1 MTSLDHAPPTLTAST
16 AALFAFSSPS
26 ASSFECRLDGAAW
39 SACTSPQTYLGLAG
53 GAGTAHL
60 FDVRAVDARGT
71 PDPAPPHHA
80 WTVQTDGPRAMYLAT
95 PGSLSGLTA
104 RFLFASSDPAAT
116 FVCALDDAA
125 EAACAPSLLLASL
138 APGRHAL
145 AVRAVVVG
153 GPPGPPAWHRW
164 TARGAGFVAV
174 TGGSASTCALDAAG
188 VAFCFGSRQGGLLGD
203 GQDGFG
209 ASLVAGPAG
218 LATLRLGQDHG
229 CGVTPDWALRC
240 WGSGYLGTGTVAARS
255 PPVQIGGSGAWAA
268 VSAAGGWTAALGP
281 DGRLFTWGMNGSGQ
295 LGDGTTA
302 PAPAPVNVQVADR
315 FAQVAAGGS
324 FACGLRLDGTV
335 VCWGDNLNGQ
345 LGNGSRGGTAPPA
358 QVAGDHYTS
367 IAAGGTIA
375 CALRDDGSLWCWGA
389 YSGNAPAQQG
399 DEYGWVAVSAGDY
412 FACATRFDGTFACVG
427 DNDRAESGLGTA
439 GPPVTGLPTARGG
452 AVVASLGAGG
462 HHVCTID
469 GAGALACHG
478 SNAYGQ
484 LGVEPVGM
492 AFEPRRIGS
501 SWQSVSAGAGSTC
514 GIAAGALYCWGTGA
528 GALNWSTR
536 LPTRIG
542 TGASWAQAA
551 AAINS
556 RCALD
561 TGGNVGCGSG
571 STIAPVS
578 SAMTFTQVSA
588 GGGHQCALTAAG
600 ELTCW
605 GFANTYGQCGQPAGA
620 TPVAIDA
627 LVAGGPWTGVS
638 AGYLHTCAIRT
649 GGTAWCF
656 GDNRSLQLG
665 GGTDAFSATP
675 RQVGAEAGWTGL
687 ALAAWRS
694 CGIRAGTLVCWGNG
708 GGPQQVGTDTDWAA
722 VAVGDFHTCALK
734 TGGTLW
740 CWGDNSVGAAA
751 APPATTWVPAPAQV
765 GAWTD
770 WTEVVSGGYH
780 ACGRRADGSLWCW
793 GANGSGS
800 VGDGSAWSE
809 TPVLVPHP

>member
-16 AALFAFSSPS
+16 AAALHAYSSPS

-95 PGSLSGLTA
+95 PESLSGLTA
-104 RFLFASSDPAAT
+104 RFLFASSNPAAT

-335 VCWGDNLNGQ
+335 VCW
-345 LGNGSRGGTAPPA
+345 
-358 QVAGDHYTS
+358 
-367 IAAGGTIA
+367 
-375 CALRDDGSLWCWGA
+375 
-389 YSGNAPAQQG
+389 
-399 DEYGWVAVSAGDY
+399 E
-412 FACATRFDGTFACVG
+412 
-427 DNDRAESGLGTA
+427 
-439 GPPVTGLPTARGG
+439 
-452 AVVASLGAGG
+452 
-462 HHVCTID
+462 
-469 GAGALACHG
+469 
-478 SNAYGQ
+478 
-484 LGVEPVGM
+484 
-492 AFEPRRIGS
+492 
-501 SWQSVSAGAGSTC
+501 
-514 GIAAGALYCWGTGA
+514 
-528 GALNWSTR
+528 
-536 LPTRIG
+536 
-542 TGASWAQAA
+542 
-551 AAINS
+551 
-556 RCALD
+556 
-561 TGGNVGCGSG
+561 
-571 STIAPVS
+571 
-578 SAMTFTQVSA
+578 
-588 GGGHQCALTAAG
+588 
-600 ELTCW
+600 
-605 GFANTYGQCGQPAGA
+605 
-620 TPVAIDA
+620 
-627 LVAGGPWTGVS
+627 
-638 AGYLHTCAIRT
+638 
-649 GGTAWCF
+649 
-656 GDNRSLQLG
+656 
-665 GGTDAFSATP
+665 
-675 RQVGAEAGWTGL
+675 
-687 ALAAWRS
+687 
-694 CGIRAGTLVCWGNG
+694 
-708 GGPQQVGTDTDWAA
+708 
-722 VAVGDFHTCALK
+722 
-734 TGGTLW
+734 
-740 CWGDNSVGAAA
+740 
-751 APPATTWVPAPAQV
+751 TT
-765 GAWTD
+765 
-770 WTEVVSGGYH
+770 
-780 ACGRRADGSLWCW
+780 
-793 GANGSGS
+793 
-800 VGDGSAWSE
+800 
-809 TPVLVPHP
+809 